1 VTEAKSCGAAPA
13 EFACEAGNRATGA
26 TEQKAVNLSRNAHVI
41 LMTGCN
47 QWESGLD
54 VVVEGDAEQITDDHV
69 LERLG

>member
-1 VTEAKSCGAAPA
+1 VTEAKSCGTAPA
-13 EFACEAGNRATGA
+13 EFACEAGTARR
-26 TEQKAVNLSRNAHVI
+26 QI
-41 LMTGCN
+41 N